1 MKIVQYCKQFTYKS
15 TFDSEH
21 VRFCL
26 LLCVFVKMVKIWHQ
40 IFKIHRTCRKKN
52 LKKSYL
58 FIFFASITVLNQS
71 ELRIK
76 IRILKTMKK
85 KSSKLIFCK
94 SKMTWLENSMLLTLI
109 RQFLFSIEFC
119 LKRLES
125 FLSIVS
131 KNTSVSVHDGER
143 QFFNT

>member
-1 MKIVQYCKQFTYKS
+1 MKIVQNCKQATYKS

-40 IFKIHRTCRKKN
+40 IFKIHRTCRKKKF
-52 LKKSYL
+52 KKIVPFYFL
-58 FIFFASITVLNQS
+58 CLNNCTGS
-71 ELRIK
+71 VRTTNKNKNIENNE
-76 IRILKTMKK
+76 K

-94 SKMTWLENSMLLTLI
+94 SKTTWLENSMLLTLI

-131 KNTSVSVHDGER
+131 KNTSALSA
-143 QFFNT
+143 